1 MRRLSINSNINRLSK
16 KPPVRSPI
24 RTPVARPVASNS
36 KQLCAIGAPFDIRSS
51 SCHAKT
57 PTLFKWTN
65 VPGPYPTVVMDGAIT
80 SSKMLNG
87 VPNKYAWICES
98 MALDCA
104 VDVNKILNDKRVHA
118 SYKKIFISDRS
129 KLGSAANIEFCYA
142 GSNLPWIS
150 HHESPPQKTK
160 MCSMMSSAKDSTYGH
175 KYRLKIA
182 EKLKNKLDLFG
193 GACGSPRIGQ
203 ENKTIY
209 GHMDKSVGIVPY
221 MFSVVMEN
229 ASYEGYFTEKIS
241 DCFASWTIPIYW
253 GCKNIGDYFDKNG
266 VIELTEDFDPK
277 SLTEELYKSKMN
289 SMIENNKRIKE
300 FIMADDYLYQRI
312 TSNG

>member
-1 MRRLSINSNINRLSK
+1 MRKSYNFNRARLFK
-16 KPPVRSPI
+16 KSLPI
-24 RTPVARPVASNS
+24 RFPMIRSNPS
-36 KQLCAIGAPFDIRSS
+36 QKQLCAIGAPFDIRSS

-65 VPGPYPTVVMDGAIT
+65 NRGQYPTVVMDGMIT
-80 SSKMLNG
+80 SSKMLDG

-104 VDVNKILNDKRVHA
+104 VDVNRILTDKKVHA

-129 KLGSAANIEFCYA
+129 KLGSAQNIEFCYA
-142 GSNLPWIS
+142 GSNLPWIQ
-150 HHESPPQKTK
+150 HQESPPQKTK
-160 MCSMMSSAKDSTYGH
+160 ICSMMSSAKDATYGH
-175 KYRLKIA
+175 KYRLKMA
-182 EKLKNKLDLFG
+182 EKLKNKLDLLG

-209 GHMDKSVGIVPY
+209 GHMDKSSGIIPY

-229 ASYEGYFTEKIS
+229 ASYDGYFTEKIS
-241 DCFASWTIPIYW
+241 DCFASWTVPIYW

-266 VIELTEDFDPK
+266 IIELTEDFDPR
-277 SLTEELYKSKMN
+277 SLTKELYESKMN
-289 SMIENNKRIKE
+289 SMAENNKRMKD

-312 TSNG
+312 MSYE